1 MKIIKLEAEN
11 VKRLKAVEINPDGPV
26 QVITGK
32 NGAGKSS
39 VLDAIYLALAGRP
52 AAKET
57 ILPIRDGET
66 KASVRL
72 DLGDLV
78 VLRTWTASGTT
89 LKVTNAGDGSEKKSP
104 QGLLDSMLG
113 QLSFD
118 PLAFTLLSPKAQLE
132 ALLALVELPFNPAE
146 LDAERAAIYDQRTEV
161 NRKVRELKVQLEDA
175 PPAPRGTPDNEVS
188 ASAIVDQIN
197 AAAANNARHSAAR
210 SRVFDLR
217 RQIDDLEAKLA
228 ELRDAEQAAIA
239 ICDACDQP
247 VDIAPLQAQLENVE
261 QTNRQVRDKQ
271 RRSDIQSALSDA
283 ETAAT
288 DLTGKLAE
296 IDKRKADGLAAATFP
311 VEGLGFDEAGVTFD
325 GVPFSQASAAQ
336 QIRVSLAMAMSGNP
350 ELRVARIK
358 DGSLLD
364 EDSMQLIAEMA
375 AAHDFQVWIERV
387 GSSADGTAVLIED
400 GEVVS

>member
-11 VKRLKAVEINPDGPV
+11 VKRLKAVEINPDDTV
-26 QVITGK
+26 QVVTGK

-57 ILPIRDGET
+57 VLPIRDGET

-89 LKVTNAGDGSEKKSP
+89 LKVTNAGDGSERKSP

-118 PLAFTLLSPKAQLE
+118 PLAFTLLPAKQQLE
-132 ALLALVELPFNPAE
+132 ALLALVELPFDPDE
-146 LDAERAAIYDQRTEV
+146 LDTERQKIYDQRTDA
-161 NRKVRELKVQLEDA
+161 NRKVKELAVQLEDA
-175 PPAPRGTPDNEVS
+175 PPVPDTTPNEELS
-188 ASAIVDQIN
+188 ASEIVDQIN
-197 AAAANNARHSAAR
+197 TATATNARYDAAR

-217 RQIDDLEAKLA
+217 RQIDELEARLV
-228 ELRDAEQAAIA
+228 ELRDAEQAAIEA
-239 ICDACDQP
+239 RDECGEP
-247 VDIAPLQAQLENVE
+247 VDITPLQTQLENVE
-261 QTNRQVRDKQ
+261 TTNRDVRAKQ
-271 RRSDIQSALSDA
+271 RRRDIQEALASAKDRADQLDA
-283 ETAAT
+283 
-288 DLTGKLAE
+288 GIAE

-311 VEGLGFDEAGVTFD
+311 VAGLGFDESGVTFD

-336 QIRVSLAMAMSGNP
+336 QIRVSLAMAMSGSP

-364 EDSMQLIAEMA
+364 DDSMQLIASMA
-375 AAHDFQVWIERV
+375 AEHDFQVWIERV
-387 GSSADGTAVLIED
+387 GTSADGTAVLIED
-400 GEVVS
+400 GEVVA

>member
-11 VKRLKAVEINPDGPV
+11 VKRLKAVEINPDDTV
-26 QVITGK
+26 QVVTGK

-57 ILPIRDGET
+57 VLPIRDGET

-89 LKVTNAGDGSEKKSP
+89 LKVTNAGDGSERKSP

-118 PLAFTLLSPKAQLE
+118 PLAFTLLPAKQQLE
-132 ALLALVELPFNPAE
+132 ALLALVELPFDPDE
-146 LDAERAAIYDQRTEV
+146 LDTERQKIYDQRTDA
-161 NRKVRELKVQLEDA
+161 NRKVKELAVQLEDA
-175 PPAPRGTPDNEVS
+175 PPVPDTTPNEELS
-188 ASAIVDQIN
+188 ASEIVDQIN
-197 AAAANNARHSAAR
+197 TATATNARYDAAR

-217 RQIDDLEAKLA
+217 RQIDELEARLV
-228 ELRDAEQAAIA
+228 ELRDAEQAAIEA
-239 ICDACDQP
+239 RDECGEP
-247 VDIAPLQAQLENVE
+247 VDITPLQTQLENVE
-261 QTNRQVRDKQ
+261 TTNRDVRAKQ
-271 RRSDIQSALSDA
+271 RRRDIQEALASAKDRADQLDA
-283 ETAAT
+283 
-288 DLTGKLAE
+288 GIAE

-311 VEGLGFDEAGVTFD
+311 VAGLGFDESGVTFD

-336 QIRVSLAMAMSGNP
+336 QIRVSLAMAMSGSP

-364 EDSMQLIAEMA
+364 DDSMQLIASMA
-375 AAHDFQVWIERV
+375 AEHDFQVWIERV
-387 GSSADGTAVLIED
+387 GTSADGTAVLIED
-400 GEVVS
+400 GEVAS

>member
-11 VKRLKAVEINPDGPV
+11 VKRLKAVEINPDDTV
-26 QVITGK
+26 QVVTGK

-57 ILPIRDGET
+57 VLPIRDGET

-89 LKVTNAGDGSEKKSP
+89 LKVTNAGDGSERKSP

-118 PLAFTLLSPKAQLE
+118 PLAFTLLPAKQQLE
-132 ALLALVELPFNPAE
+132 ALLALVELPFDPDE
-146 LDAERAAIYDQRTEV
+146 LDTERQKIYDQRTDA
-161 NRKVRELKVQLEDA
+161 NRKVKELAVQLEDA
-175 PPAPRGTPDNEVS
+175 PPVPDTTPNEELS
-188 ASAIVDQIN
+188 ASEIVDQIN
-197 AAAANNARHSAAR
+197 TATATNARYDAAR

-217 RQIDDLEAKLA
+217 RQIDELEARLV
-228 ELRDAEQAAIA
+228 ELRDAEQAAIEA
-239 ICDACDQP
+239 RDACGEP
-247 VDIAPLQAQLENVE
+247 VDITPLQTQLENVE
-261 QTNRQVRDKQ
+261 TTNRDVRAKQ
-271 RRSDIQSALSDA
+271 RRRDIQEALTSAKDRADQLDA
-283 ETAAT
+283 
-288 DLTGKLAE
+288 GIAE

-311 VEGLGFDEAGVTFD
+311 VAGLGFDESGVTFG

-336 QIRVSLAMAMSGNP
+336 QIRVSLAMAMSGSP

-364 EDSMQLIAEMA
+364 DDSMQLIASMA
-375 AAHDFQVWIERV
+375 AEHDFQVWIERV
-387 GSSADGTAVLIED
+387 GTSADGTAVLIED
-400 GEVVS
+400 GEVVA